1 MSFLSFL
8 PHVTAMQIINYLRP
22 TRFSHRKSKMTTNP
36 YVYSLGQ
43 VDFMNMW
50 KYKEIEEKW

>member
-1 MSFLSFL
+1 MFFLSFL

-22 TRFSHRKSKMTTNP
+22 TRFSHRKSKMTINP

-43 VDFMNMW
+43 VDFMNM
-50 KYKEIEEKW
+50 